1 MNTFLIGMLVALLSI
16 PLLITGFFLV
26 VGFTAAFLED
36 EME

>member
-1 MNTFLIGMLVALLSI
+1 MNYFLIVLLVAFISI
-16 PLLITGFFLV
+16 PLLIAGFFLL